1 VKHNLAIGYTWIT
14 PKPKFGNRAANW
26 ALGGWELG
34 SIFNMRTG
42 LPFSVLIGGD
52 PLGTLNSDGGSYSNR
67 LTGSGCATAMNPGK
81 VNYINVGCF
90 GLPSP
95 TGAVSAAQC
104 TPFGASG
111 GTLIAGTCANL
122 QDNAARN
129 SLIGP
134 GLINFDS
141 SLLKNNYIG
150 RSERFNLHFRA
161 ELFNTFNHTNINS
174 PTNNNT
180 IFNEDGS
187 QTDGAGLID
196 STSTISREIQF
207 ALKFIW

>member
-1 VKHNLAIGYTWIT
+1 
-14 PKPKFGNRAANW
+14 
-26 ALGGWELG
+26 
-34 SIFNMRTG
+34 

-52 PLGTLNSDGGSYSNR
+52 PLGTNNSDGGSYPNR
-67 LTGSGCATAMNPGK
+67 LTGSGCTTAVNPGK
-81 VNYINVGCF
+81 VDYINVTCF

-95 TGAVSAAQC
+95 TGAVTAAQC
-104 TPFGASG
+104 APFGASAG
-111 GTLIAGTCANL
+111 APIPGTCANL
-122 QDNAARN
+122 QGNAGRN

-141 SLLKNNYIG
+141 SLFKNNYIG
-150 RSERFNLHFRA
+150 HSERFNLQFRA
-161 ELFNTFNHTNINS
+161 ELFNTFNHTNFNS

-180 IFNEDGS
+180 IFNEDGTR
-187 QTDGAGLID
+187 TDGAGLID

>member
-1 VKHNLAIGYTWIT
+1 MDNAEAEIRQ
-14 PKPKFGNRAANW
+14 PDR
-26 ALGGWELG
+26 ELG
-34 SIFNMRTG
+34 AWG
-42 LPFSVLIGGD
+42 LGVRGHFQYENRVALFGSDRGD
-52 PLGTLNSDGGSYSNR
+52 PLGTVNSDGGSYSNR
-67 LTGSGCATAMNPGK
+67 LTGSECATAMNPGK

-122 QDNAARN
+122 QGNAARN

-150 RSERFNLHFRA
+150 RSERFNLQFRA
-161 ELFNTFNHTNINS
+161 ELFNTFNHTNLNS

-187 QTDGAGLID
+187 PTDGAGLID
-196 STSTISREIQF
+196 STSSREIQF
-207 ALKFIW
+207 ALKFVW